1 MIKQIFMT
9 SILSASLI
17 LTGCS
22 SHEPVASFVPSF
34 SKSNVDEQTTSTDM
48 MSSAIE
54 NSTERSETSIV
65 SPIEAM
71 TLEQLREELNLTLTF
86 PMPAQNVHK
95 INGDPAIYEM
105 DFTQGNYAFTFRFA
119 KTDTLEDISGMYYDW
134 TRSTEDPLADQLY
147 SCKFTD
153 EGQGICQWMQDGY
166 SMSLNMDS
174 NASEEAFSELYPLIA
189 DNFRH
194 TALSLSFSVD
204 AVSSVDMYHYD
215 SVPVNAQKKVLTSA
229 DDIKKLYET
238 LSGLSLKSTTTE
250 DMVGSEVT
258 IFRFHLSD
266 NITYDVIYCY
276 YGFRKG
282 ELSTD
287 NYTYTI
293 TTDLTSLWNTLAP
306 NQEPTKANVDKLQQ

>member
-1 MIKQIFMT
+1 
-9 SILSASLI
+9 
-17 LTGCS
+17 
-22 SHEPVASFVPSF
+22 
-34 SKSNVDEQTTSTDM
+34 M

-54 NSTERSETSIV
+54 NNTERSETSIV

-95 INGDPAIYEM
+95 LNGDPAIYEM
-105 DFTQGNYAFTFRFA
+105 DFIQGNYAFTFRFA

-174 NASEEAFSELYPLIA
+174 NASEEAFSELFPLIA

-306 NQEPTKANVDKLQQ
+306 NQEPTKANVDELQQ